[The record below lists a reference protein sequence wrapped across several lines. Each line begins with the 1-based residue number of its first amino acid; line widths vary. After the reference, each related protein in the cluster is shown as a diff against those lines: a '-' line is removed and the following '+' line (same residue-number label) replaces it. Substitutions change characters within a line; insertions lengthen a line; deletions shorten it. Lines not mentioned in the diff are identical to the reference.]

1 MYKLSVPLTVNELN
15 DYGAEPF
22 IKALKEQEAE
32 TAVLSISCYQMDGS
46 KQEKTFA
53 DLKKYVPLFKEA
65 GFSVAVWLWAF
76 AVREEAPF
84 VRITSPSGKVS
95 KDECCPSDESF
106 QKFVYSYL
114 QSIAK
119 SGADLILFDDD
130 FRYGFIDCG
139 LGCACKNHR
148 AFMESILGEALSEG
162 DISQLIFAGQKNKYR
177 SAFLK
182 ANGHFFREFAN
193 MARKAIDSVDPMI
206 RLGLCACMTTWDFDG
221 VSAAELSRILAGN
234 TKPFLRLIGAP
245 YWAFN
250 RGWGNRLQDVIEL
263 ERMESAWCG
272 EEIEILAEGD
282 TYPRPR
288 YTCSA
293 NELEGFDM
301 ALRASGAV
309 DGILKYTLDY
319 YADVDYEKGYHQ
331 KHLQNK
337 SIYAQ
342 IDTHF
347 GDKKPAGVRVYEA
360 MQKFENANV
369 PDYYAGKDEVENLF
383 FSPAARML
391 AAHAIPSTYHGMGTV
406 GIAFGENAKYID
418 AKALDGGMILDITA
432 AQILENAGVDV
443 GLKKAGE
450 FYKASREY
458 FSQAHRYVS
467 LWGCPAAEIEVKDGA
482 RIEST
487 FMDLNKEKI
496 GSYSY
501 QNALGQHFLVFALDG
516 YSMNESAFKHYTR
529 GEQIERWIRCTK
541 KALPASM
548 LGNPDCY
555 LLCKE
560 NEAGKAIWIGNFFAD
575 ECMQRV
581 VTLDRA
587 YTRIEFINCSGKLEG
602 NKVILDAVLP
612 YASVGFAV
620 YD

>member
-1 MYKLSVPLTVNELN
+1 MYKLSIPLTVNELN
-15 DYGAEPF
+15 DYGSEPF
-22 IKALKEQEAE
+22 IKALKELGAE
-32 TAVLSISCYQMDGS
+32 TAVLAIGCYQLDKGE
-46 KQEKTFA
+46 QEKIFSA
-53 DLKKYVPLFKEA
+53 LKKYVPLFKEA
-65 GFSVAVWLWAF
+65 GFSVAVWFWTF
-76 AVREEAPF
+76 AIREEAPF

-95 KDECCPSDESF
+95 KEECCPSDKEF
-106 QKFVYSYL
+106 CEFVCTYL
-114 QSIAK
+114 QNIADA
-119 SGADLILFDDD
+119 GPDMILFDDD
-130 FRYGFIDCG
+130 FRYGYIDCG

-148 AFMESILGEALSEG
+148 AFMESLLGEAPPEG
-162 DISQLIFAGQKNKYR
+162 DISHLIFAGSKNKYR

-182 ANGHFFREFAN
+182 ANGHFFKEFAKT
-193 MARKAIDSVDPMI
+193 ARQAVDSVDPTI
-206 RLGLCACMTTWDFDG
+206 RLGLCACMSTWDFDG

-263 ERMESAWCG
+263 ERMESSWCG
-272 EEIEILAEGD
+272 EGIEILAEGD

-288 YTCSA
+288 FTCSA

-319 YADVDYEKGYHQ
+319 CADVGYEKGYRQ

-337 SIYAQ
+337 GIYAQ
-342 IDTHF
+342 IDEHF
-347 GDKKPAGVRVYEA
+347 GDKTPVGVRIYEA
-360 MQKFENANV
+360 MQKFENADV
-369 PDYYAGKDEVENLF
+369 PAYYAGRDEVENLF

-391 AAHAIPSTYHGMGTV
+391 AAQAIPSVYEGIGIV

-418 AKALDGGMILDITA
+418 QDALNGGMILDITA

-487 FMDLNKEKI
+487 LTDLKKETV

-501 QNALGQHFLVFALDG
+501 QNAQGQHFLVFAFDG
-516 YSMNESAFKHYTR
+516 YSMNEHAFKHYVR
-529 GEQIERWIRCTK
+529 GEQIERWVRATG

-581 VTLDRA
+581 VTLDRS
-587 YTRIEFINCSGKLEG
+587 YKRIEFINCSGKLEG